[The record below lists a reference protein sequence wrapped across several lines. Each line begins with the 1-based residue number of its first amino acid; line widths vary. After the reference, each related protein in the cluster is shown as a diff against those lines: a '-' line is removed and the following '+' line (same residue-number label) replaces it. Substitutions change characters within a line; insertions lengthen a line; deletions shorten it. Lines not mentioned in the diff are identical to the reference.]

1 MDLKI
6 LYEDNHIIV
15 VVKPVNIPVQED
27 KTKDIDMITKI
38 KEYLKIKY
46 EKKRKCIF
54 RSCP

>member
-46 EKKRKCIF
+46 DKKRKCIF